1 MKKCCLV
8 ECGKSVMKD
17 SKVNA
22 CEEHEQEVIE
32 MYEEEY
38 RAYQQELYDEWSAE
52 VTRDCNRAIR
62 EYYTDRRF

>member
-1 MKKCCLV
+1 MERCCLV
-8 ECGKSVMKD
+8 ECGKPVKKD

-22 CEEHEQEVIE
+22 CEEHEQEVSE

-38 RAYQQELYDEWSAE
+38 RAYQQELYDEWSSE

-62 EYYTDRRF
+62 EYYTERRL